1 MNNEEYLK
9 KIGKK
14 KGAYTYNQE
23 ETINIYKPK
32 NEKGELGEFG
42 THEIYWGQG
51 RQGNTENLPNQLE

>member
-42 THEIYWGQG
+42 THEIH
-51 RQGNTENLPNQLE
+51 